1 MSASRWRPSLPGW
14 VQFPRVVWFV
24 IEGVAVGTAGLLL
37 RTAFAPVEAAVIVG
51 NIAFVVGSTTALLG
65 IVAYLVLVVA
75 NR

>member
-1 MSASRWRPSLPGW
+1 MSASRWRPSLPEW

-24 IEGVAVGTAGLLL
+24 IEGIAVGTAGLLL
-37 RTAFAPVEAAVIVG
+37 REALAPVQAAVIVG
-51 NIAFVVGSTTALLG
+51 NIALFVGSTSALLG